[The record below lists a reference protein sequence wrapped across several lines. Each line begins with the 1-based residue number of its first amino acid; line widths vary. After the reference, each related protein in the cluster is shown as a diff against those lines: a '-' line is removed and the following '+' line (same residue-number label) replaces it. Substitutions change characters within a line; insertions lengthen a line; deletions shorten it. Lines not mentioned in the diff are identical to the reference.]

1 MVLEEALREIER
13 LKAENESLRA
23 ELYAERAEKEKALLA
38 LLHEREKRKIAY
50 ARQFLPRTEKSSA
63 VVINEA
69 EEILAEEARK
79 PSTKGPRR
87 RKFEGIDFERYVTET
102 RVLRPDS
109 LECPE
114 CGKTLVKIG
123 EKARYQIE
131 ADPINVRVIKL
142 VKETY
147 KCPDCNKRDNRVYCP
162 ASEEAFPGTPLTPSL
177 AAYLAYHKYE
187 LGVPFH
193 HLERHFSGTLG
204 IPLSKQTMAGWMAM
218 AAERLGPVYE
228 RMKSDLLATPTRV
241 IHADET
247 TLTLS
252 KRADPSRK
260 RSYVFVYASS
270 FYDERQIHIYEFN
283 ETREMDPESNY
294 LGGFEGWV
302 ECDDYAGY
310 DRLRKSRPKVRLQ
323 RCWAHA
329 RRKFADIVKGMP
341 QKARPKSV
349 AYAIMSEMDG
359 LFEIEGKAHESKLFG
374 KALIDVRKRE
384 EAPIIDRIKA
394 LVFGTEAKR
403 GSALEGALNYVRKV
417 WDDLLPY
424 LSEPYLELSNNLA
437 ERCVKP
443 FVVAR
448 KAFQT
453 SGSEAGARHTVALFS
468 IIRTAII
475 NGLDPYRYLEYALEN
490 VGKKQI
496 EDILPYSKNLKLD

>member
-1 MVLEEALREIER
+1 MELEEALREIER
-13 LKAENESLRA
+13 LRAENESLRA

-50 ARQFLPRTEKSSA
+50 ARQFLPRTERSSA

-69 EEILAEEARK
+69 EEIIAEAAKKAPR
-79 PSTKGPRR
+79 GPRR

-109 LECPE
+109 LTCPE
-114 CGKTLVKIG
+114 CGKALVKIG
-123 EKARYQIE
+123 EKVRYQIE
-131 ADPINVRVIKL
+131 ADPVNVRVIKL

-147 KCPDCNKRDNRVYCP
+147 KCPDCNKRGNKVHCP
-162 ASEEAFPGTPLTPSL
+162 VSSEAFPGTPLTPSL

-204 IPLSKQTMAGWMAM
+204 IPISKQCMADWMAM

-228 RMKSDLLATPTRV
+228 RMKSDLLATPTGV

-252 KRADPSRK
+252 KRADPARRK
-260 RSYVFVYASS
+260 SYVFVYASS
-270 FYDERQIHIYEFN
+270 FYDERQIHVYEFN
-283 ETREMDPESNY
+283 ETREIDPESSY
-294 LGGFEGWV
+294 LGDFGGWV

-310 DRLRKSRPKVRLQ
+310 DRLRRSRPGVRLQ

-341 QKARPKSV
+341 RNARPRSV
-349 AYAIMSEMDG
+349 AFAVMSEMDR
-359 LFEIEGKAHESKLFG
+359 LFEIEGKAHDGKVFG
-374 KALIDVRKRE
+374 RALMAVRERE
-384 EAPIIDRIKA
+384 ERPIVERIKA

-403 GSALEGALNYVRKV
+403 GSALEGALKYVRKI

-448 KAFQT
+448 KVFQT
-453 SGSEAGARHTVALFS
+453 SGSEAGARHTVRLFS

-490 VGKKQI
+490 VGRKPI
-496 EDILPYSKNLKLD
+496 EAILPYSKDLEIR

>member
-1 MVLEEALREIER
+1 MELEEALREIER
-13 LKAENESLRA
+13 LRAENESLRA

-38 LLHEREKRKIAY
+38 LLHEREKRKIAQ

-69 EEILAEEARK
+69 EEIIAEEAK
-79 PSTKGPRR
+79 KAPKGPRG
-87 RKFEGIDFERYVTET
+87 RKFEGIDFEKYVTET

-114 CGKTLVKIG
+114 CGKALVKIG
-123 EKARYQIE
+123 EKVRYQIE
-131 ADPINVRVIKL
+131 ADPINVRVIKI

-147 KCPDCNKRDNRVYCP
+147 KCPGCNKRDNRVYYP
-162 ASEEAFPGTPLTPSL
+162 LSPEAFPGTPLTPSL

-193 HLERHFSGTLG
+193 HLERHFSNTLG

-218 AAERLGPVYE
+218 AAERLSPIYE
-228 RMKSDLLATPTRV
+228 RMKSDLLSTTTGV

-252 KRADPSRK
+252 KRADPARK
-260 RSYVFVYASS
+260 KSYVFVYASS

-283 ETREMDPESNY
+283 ETREIDPGSSF
-294 LGGFEGWV
+294 LRDFAGWV

-349 AYAIMSEMDG
+349 AFAVMSEMDR
-359 LFEIEGKAHESKLFG
+359 LFEIEGKAHEGKVFG
-374 KALIDVRKRE
+374 RVLIELRERE
-384 EAPIIDRIKA
+384 ERPIIGRIRA
-394 LVFGTEAKR
+394 LVFGTEAKK
-403 GSALEGALNYVRKV
+403 GSALEGALGYVRKI

-448 KAFQT
+448 KVFQT
-453 SGSEAGARHTVALFS
+453 SGSEAGARYTVALFS
-468 IIRTAII
+468 VIRTAII

-490 VGKKQI
+490 VGKKPI

>member
-1 MVLEEALREIER
+1 MELEEALREIER
-13 LKAENESLRA
+13 LRAENESLRA

-69 EEILAEEARK
+69 EEIIAEAAKKAPR
-79 PSTKGPRR
+79 GPRR

-109 LECPE
+109 LACPE
-114 CGKTLVKIG
+114 CGKALVKIG

-147 KCPDCNKRDNRVYCP
+147 KCPDCNKRGNKVHCP
-162 ASEEAFPGTPLTPSL
+162 VSSEAFPGTPLTPSL

-204 IPLSKQTMAGWMAM
+204 IPISKQCMADWMAM

-252 KRADPSRK
+252 KRADPARRK
-260 RSYVFVYASS
+260 SYVFVYASS
-270 FYDERQIHIYEFN
+270 FYDERQIHVYEFN
-283 ETREMDPESNY
+283 ETREIDPESSY
-294 LGGFEGWV
+294 LGDFGGWV

-310 DRLRKSRPKVRLQ
+310 DRLRRSRPGVRLQ

-341 QKARPKSV
+341 RKARPRSV
-349 AYAIMSEMDG
+349 AFAVMSEMDR
-359 LFEIEGKAHESKLFG
+359 LFEIEGKAHDGKVFG
-374 KALIDVRKRE
+374 RALMAVRERE
-384 EAPIIDRIKA
+384 ERPIVERIRA

-403 GSALEGALNYVRKV
+403 GSALEGALKYARKI

-448 KAFQT
+448 KVFQT
-453 SGSEAGARHTVALFS
+453 SGSEAGARHTVRLFS

-490 VGKKQI
+490 VGRKPI
-496 EDILPYSKNLKLD
+496 EAILPYSKDLEIR

>member
-1 MVLEEALREIER
+1 MELEEALREIER

-69 EEILAEEARK
+69 EEVLAAEAKK
-79 PSTKGPRR
+79 PQRGPRKG
-87 RKFEGIDFERYVTET
+87 KFEGIDFERYVTET

-114 CGKTLVKIG
+114 CGKALVKVG

-147 KCPDCNKRDNRVYCP
+147 KCPDCNKRGNKVYYP
-162 ASEEAFPGTPLTPSL
+162 VSSEAFPGTPLTPSL

-193 HLERHFSGTLG
+193 HLERHFSLTLG
-204 IPLSKQTMAGWMAM
+204 MPISKQCMADWMAM
-218 AAERLGPVYE
+218 AAERLDPVYE
-228 RMKSDLLATPTRV
+228 RMKSDLLATPTKV

-252 KRADPSRK
+252 KRADPARK
-260 RSYVFVYASS
+260 KSYVFVYASS
-270 FYDERQIHIYEFN
+270 FYDERQIHVYEFN
-283 ETREMDPESNY
+283 ETREIDPESSY
-294 LGGFEGWV
+294 LGDFEGWV

-310 DRLRKSRPKVRLQ
+310 DRLRKSRPGVRLQ

-329 RRKFADIVKGMP
+329 RRKFADIVKGLP

-349 AYAIMSEMDG
+349 AFAVMSEMDR
-359 LFEIEGKAHESKLFG
+359 LFEIEGKAHDGKVFG
-374 KALIDVRKRE
+374 RALIAVRERE
-384 EAPIIDRIKA
+384 ERPIVERIRA

-403 GSALEGALNYVRKV
+403 GSALEGALNYVRKI

-448 KAFQT
+448 KVFQT
-453 SGSEAGARHTVALFS
+453 SGSEAGARHTVRLFS

-475 NGLDPYRYLEYALEN
+475 NGLDPYRYLEYTLEN
-490 VGKKQI
+490 VGKKPI
-496 EDILPYSKNLKLD
+496 EAILPYSKDLEIR

>member
-1 MVLEEALREIER
+1 MELEEALREIER
-13 LKAENESLRA
+13 LRAENESLRA

-50 ARQFLPRTEKSSA
+50 ARQFLPRTERSSA

-69 EEILAEEARK
+69 EEIIAEAAKKAPR
-79 PSTKGPRR
+79 GPRR

-109 LECPE
+109 LTCPE
-114 CGKTLVKIG
+114 CGKALVKIG
-123 EKARYQIE
+123 EKVRYQIE
-131 ADPINVRVIKL
+131 ADPVNVRVIKL

-147 KCPDCNKRDNRVYCP
+147 KCPDCNKRGNKVHCP
-162 ASEEAFPGTPLTPSL
+162 VSSEAFPGTPLTPSL

-204 IPLSKQTMAGWMAM
+204 IPISKQCMADWMAM

-228 RMKSDLLATPTRV
+228 RMKSDLLATPTGV

-252 KRADPSRK
+252 KRADPARRK
-260 RSYVFVYASS
+260 SYVFVYASS
-270 FYDERQIHIYEFN
+270 FYDERQIHVYEFN
-283 ETREMDPESNY
+283 ETREIDPESSY
-294 LGGFEGWV
+294 LGDFGGWV

-310 DRLRKSRPKVRLQ
+310 DRLRRSRPGVRLQ

-341 QKARPKSV
+341 RNARPRSV
-349 AYAIMSEMDG
+349 AFAVMSEMDR
-359 LFEIEGKAHESKLFG
+359 LFEIEGKAHDGKVFG
-374 KALIDVRKRE
+374 RALMAVRERE
-384 EAPIIDRIKA
+384 ERPIVERIRA

-403 GSALEGALNYVRKV
+403 GSALEGALKYVRKI

-448 KAFQT
+448 KVFQT
-453 SGSEAGARHTVALFS
+453 SGSEAGARLFL
-468 IIRTAII
+468 IIRAAMI
-475 NGLDPYRYLEYALEN
+475 NGLDPYRCLEYALEN
-490 VGKKQI
+490 VGRKAI
-496 EDILPYSKNLKLD
+496 FPYSKDLEIR

>member
-1 MVLEEALREIER
+1 MELEEALREIER

-23 ELYAERAEKEKALLA
+23 KLYAERAEKEKALLA
-38 LLHEREKRKIAY
+38 LLHEKEKRKIAY

-69 EEILAEEARK
+69 EEILAEEAEK
-79 PSTKGPRR
+79 APKGPRR
-87 RKFEGIDFERYVTET
+87 RKFEGIDFEKYVAET
-102 RVLRPDS
+102 RVLRPGS

-114 CGKTLVKIG
+114 CGKPLVKIG
-123 EKARYQIE
+123 EKVRYQIE
-131 ADPINVRVIKL
+131 ADPINIRVVKV

-147 KCPDCNKRDNRVYCP
+147 KCPDCNKRSGRVYYP
-162 ASEEAFPGTPLTPSL
+162 TSEEAFPGTPLTPSM

-193 HLERHFSGTLG
+193 HLERHFSNTLG
-204 IPLSKQTMAGWMAM
+204 IPISKQCMADWMAM
-218 AAERLGPVYE
+218 AAERLRPVYD
-228 RMKSDLLATPTRV
+228 RMKSDLLATPTKV

-260 RSYVFVYASS
+260 KSYVFVYASS
-270 FYDERQIHIYEFN
+270 FYDERQIHVYEFN
-283 ETREMDPESNY
+283 ETREIDPESSF
-294 LGGFEGWV
+294 LRDFAGWV

-310 DRLRKSRPKVRLQ
+310 DRLRKGRPNVRLQ

-349 AYAIMSEMDG
+349 AFAIMSEMDS
-359 LFEIEGKAHESKLFG
+359 LFEIEGRAHEEKAFG
-374 KALIDVRKRE
+374 RALIELRERE
-384 EAPIIDRIKA
+384 EKPIIDRVKA
-394 LVFGTEAKR
+394 LVFGTEAKK

-448 KAFQT
+448 KVFQT

>member
-1 MVLEEALREIER
+1 MELEEALREIER

-50 ARQFLPRTEKSSA
+50 ARQFLPKTEKSSA

-69 EEILAEEARK
+69 EEIIAEAAKKAPE
-79 PSTKGPRR
+79 GPRR

-102 RVLRPDS
+102 RVLKPD
-109 LECPE
+109 LLACPE
-114 CGKTLVKIG
+114 CGRTLVKIG

-147 KCPDCNKRDNRVYCP
+147 KCPGCNKRSGRVYCP
-162 ASEEAFPGTPLTPSL
+162 TSEEAFPGTPLTPSM

-193 HLERHFSGTLG
+193 HLERHFSNTLG

-228 RMKSDLLATPTRV
+228 RMKADLLATPTKV

-252 KRADPSRK
+252 KRADPSRRK
-260 RSYVFVYASS
+260 SYVFVYASS
-270 FYDERQIHIYEFN
+270 FYDERQIHVYEFS
-283 ETREMDPESNY
+283 ETREIDPGSSF
-294 LGGFEGWV
+294 LRDFGGWV

-310 DRLRKSRPKVRLQ
+310 DRLRKGRPNVRLQ

-329 RRKFADIVKGMP
+329 RRKFADIVKGLP

-349 AYAIMSEMDG
+349 AFAVMSEMDS
-359 LFEIEGKAHESKLFG
+359 LFEIERKAHEDRLFG
-374 KALIDVRKRE
+374 RDLLDVRERE
-384 EAPIIDRIKA
+384 ERPIIGRIRA
-394 LVFGTEAKR
+394 LVFGTEAKK
-403 GSALEGALNYVRKV
+403 GSALEGALGYVKKI

-448 KAFQT
+448 KVFQA
-453 SGSEAGARHTVALFS
+453 SGSEAGARYTVTLFS
-468 IIRTAII
+468 VIRTAII

-490 VGKKQI
+490 VGRKPV
-496 EDILPYSKNLKLD
+496 EDILPYSKNLKID

>member
-1 MVLEEALREIER
+1 MGLEEALREIER

-63 VVINEA
+63 VVVNEA
-69 EEILAEEARK
+69 EEIIAEEAK
-79 PSTKGPRR
+79 KAPKGPRR

-109 LECPE
+109 LTCPE
-114 CGKTLVKIG
+114 CGKALVKIG

-147 KCPDCNKRDNRVYCP
+147 KCPDCNKRSNKVHYP
-162 ASEEAFPGTPLTPSL
+162 VSSEAFPGTPLTPSL

-204 IPLSKQTMAGWMAM
+204 IPLSKQTMADWMAM
-218 AAERLGPVYE
+218 AAERLDPVYE
-228 RMKSDLLATPTRV
+228 RMKSDLLATPTKV

-252 KRADPSRK
+252 KRADPARK
-260 RSYVFVYASS
+260 KSYVFVYAAS
-270 FYDERQIHIYEFN
+270 FYDERQIHVYEFN
-283 ETREMDPESNY
+283 ETREIDPESSY
-294 LGGFEGWV
+294 LGDFGGWV

-310 DRLRKSRPKVRLQ
+310 DRLRKSKPGVRLQ

-349 AYAIMSEMDG
+349 AFAAMSEMDR
-359 LFEIEGKAHESKLFG
+359 LFEIEGRAHGGKVFG
-374 KALIDVRKRE
+374 RALIAVRERE
-384 EAPIIDRIKA
+384 EKPIIERIRA

-424 LSEPYLELSNNLA
+424 LSNPYLELSNNLA

-448 KAFQT
+448 KVFQT
-453 SGSEAGARHTVALFS
+453 SGSEAGARHTVRLFS

-490 VGKKQI
+490 VGRKPL
-496 EDILPYSKNLKLD
+496 EAILPYSKDLEIR

>member
-1 MVLEEALREIER
+1 MELEEALREIER
-13 LKAENESLRA
+13 LRAENESLRA

-50 ARQFLPRTEKSSA
+50 ARQFLPRTERSSA

-69 EEILAEEARK
+69 EEIIAEAAKKAPR
-79 PSTKGPRR
+79 GPRR

-109 LECPE
+109 LTCPE
-114 CGKTLVKIG
+114 CGKALVKIG
-123 EKARYQIE
+123 EKVRYQIE
-131 ADPINVRVIKL
+131 ADPVNVRVIKL

-147 KCPDCNKRDNRVYCP
+147 KCPDCNKRGNKVHCP
-162 ASEEAFPGTPLTPSL
+162 VSSEAFPGTPLTPSL

-204 IPLSKQTMAGWMAM
+204 IPISKQCMADWMAM

-228 RMKSDLLATPTRV
+228 RMKSDLLATPTGV

-252 KRADPSRK
+252 KRADPARRK
-260 RSYVFVYASS
+260 SYVFVYASS
-270 FYDERQIHIYEFN
+270 FYDERQIHVYEFN
-283 ETREMDPESNY
+283 ETREIDPESSY
-294 LGGFEGWV
+294 LGDFGGWV

-310 DRLRKSRPKVRLQ
+310 DRLRRSRPGVRLQ

-341 QKARPKSV
+341 RNARPRSV
-349 AYAIMSEMDG
+349 AFAVMSEMDR
-359 LFEIEGKAHESKLFG
+359 LFEIEGKAHDGKVFG
-374 KALIDVRKRE
+374 RALMAVRERE
-384 EAPIIDRIKA
+384 ERPIVERIRA

-403 GSALEGALNYVRKV
+403 GSALEGALKYVRKI

-448 KAFQT
+448 KVFQT
-453 SGSEAGARHTVALFS
+453 SGSEAGARHTVRLFS

-490 VGKKQI
+490 VGRKPI
-496 EDILPYSKNLKLD
+496 EAILPYSKDLEIR

>member
-1 MVLEEALREIER
+1 MELEEALREIER
-13 LKAENESLRA
+13 LRAENESLRA

-50 ARQFLPRTEKSSA
+50 ARQFLPRTERSSA

-69 EEILAEEARK
+69 EEIIAEAAKKAPR
-79 PSTKGPRR
+79 GPRR

-109 LECPE
+109 LTCPE
-114 CGKTLVKIG
+114 CGKALVKIG

-131 ADPINVRVIKL
+131 ADPVNVRVIKL

-147 KCPDCNKRDNRVYCP
+147 KCPDCNKRGNKVHCP
-162 ASEEAFPGTPLTPSL
+162 VSSEAFPGTPLTPSL

-204 IPLSKQTMAGWMAM
+204 IPISKQCMADWMAM

-228 RMKSDLLATPTRV
+228 RMKSDLLATPTGV

-252 KRADPSRK
+252 KRADPARRK
-260 RSYVFVYASS
+260 SYVFVYASS
-270 FYDERQIHIYEFN
+270 FYDERQIHVYEFN
-283 ETREMDPESNY
+283 ETREIDPESSY
-294 LGGFEGWV
+294 LGDFGGWV

-310 DRLRKSRPKVRLQ
+310 DRLRRSRPGVRLQ

-341 QKARPKSV
+341 RNARPRSV
-349 AYAIMSEMDG
+349 AFAVMSEMDR
-359 LFEIEGKAHESKLFG
+359 LFEIEGKAHDGKVFG
-374 KALIDVRKRE
+374 RALMAVRERE
-384 EAPIIDRIKA
+384 ERPIVERIRA

-403 GSALEGALNYVRKV
+403 GSALEGALKYVRKI

-448 KAFQT
+448 KVFQT
-453 SGSEAGARHTVALFS
+453 SGSEAGARHTVRLFS

-490 VGKKQI
+490 VGRKPI
-496 EDILPYSKNLKLD
+496 EAILPYSKDLEIR

>member
-1 MVLEEALREIER
+1 MELEEALREIER
-13 LKAENESLRA
+13 LRAENESLRA

-69 EEILAEEARK
+69 EGIIAEAAKKAPR
-79 PSTKGPRR
+79 GPRR

-109 LECPE
+109 LTCPE
-114 CGKTLVKIG
+114 CGKALVKIG

-131 ADPINVRVIKL
+131 ADPVNVRVIKL

-147 KCPDCNKRDNRVYCP
+147 KCPDCNKRGNKVHCP
-162 ASEEAFPGTPLTPSL
+162 VSSEAFPGTPLTPSL

-204 IPLSKQTMAGWMAM
+204 IPISKQCMADWMAM

-228 RMKSDLLATPTRV
+228 RMKSDLLATPTGV

-252 KRADPSRK
+252 KRADPARRK
-260 RSYVFVYASS
+260 SYVFVYASS
-270 FYDERQIHIYEFN
+270 FYDERQIHVYEFN
-283 ETREMDPESNY
+283 ETREIDPESSY
-294 LGGFEGWV
+294 LGDFGGWV

-310 DRLRKSRPKVRLQ
+310 DRLRRSRPGVRLQ

-341 QKARPKSV
+341 RKARPRSV
-349 AYAIMSEMDG
+349 AFAVMSEMDR
-359 LFEIEGKAHESKLFG
+359 LFEIEGKAHDGKVFG
-374 KALIDVRKRE
+374 RALMAVRERE
-384 EAPIIDRIKA
+384 ERPVVERIRA

-403 GSALEGALNYVRKV
+403 GSALEGALNYVRKI

-448 KAFQT
+448 KVFQT
-453 SGSEAGARHTVALFS
+453 SGSEAGARHTVRLFS
-468 IIRTAII
+468 IVRTAII

-490 VGKKQI
+490 VGRKPI
-496 EDILPYSKNLKLD
+496 EAILPYSKDLEIR

>member
-1 MVLEEALREIER
+1 MELEEALREIER

-23 ELYAERAEKEKALLA
+23 ELYAERAEKEQALLA

-69 EEILAEEARK
+69 EEIIAEAAK
-79 PSTKGPRR
+79 KAPKGPRR

-114 CGKTLVKIG
+114 CGKALVKIG

-131 ADPINVRVIKL
+131 ADPVNVRVIKL

-147 KCPDCNKRDNRVYCP
+147 KCPGCNNRSGRVYYP
-162 ASEEAFPGTPLTPSL
+162 TSEEAFPGTPLTPSM

-193 HLERHFSGTLG
+193 HLERHFSNTLG

-218 AAERLGPVYE
+218 AAERLDPVYE

-252 KRADPSRK
+252 KRADPARK
-260 RSYVFVYASS
+260 KSYVFVYASS

-283 ETREMDPESNY
+283 ETRAIDPESSF
-294 LGGFEGWV
+294 LRDFAGWV

-310 DRLRKSRPKVRLQ
+310 DRLR
-323 RCWAHA
+323 
-329 RRKFADIVKGMP
+329 
-341 QKARPKSV
+341 
-349 AYAIMSEMDG
+349 
-359 LFEIEGKAHESKLFG
+359 
-374 KALIDVRKRE
+374 
-384 EAPIIDRIKA
+384 
-394 LVFGTEAKR
+394 
-403 GSALEGALNYVRKV
+403 
-417 WDDLLPY
+417 
-424 LSEPYLELSNNLA
+424 
-437 ERCVKP
+437 
-443 FVVAR
+443 
-448 KAFQT
+448 
-453 SGSEAGARHTVALFS
+453 
-468 IIRTAII
+468 
-475 NGLDPYRYLEYALEN
+475 
-490 VGKKQI
+490 
-496 EDILPYSKNLKLD
+496 

>member
-1 MVLEEALREIER
+1 MELEEALREIER

-50 ARQFLPRTEKSSA
+50 ARQFLPRTERSSA

-69 EEILAEEARK
+69 EEIIAEAAKKAPR
-79 PSTKGPRR
+79 GPRR

-109 LECPE
+109 LTCPE
-114 CGKTLVKIG
+114 CGKALVKIG

-204 IPLSKQTMAGWMAM
+204 IPISKQCMADWMAM

-228 RMKSDLLATPTRV
+228 RMKSDLLATLTGV

-252 KRADPSRK
+252 KRADPARRK
-260 RSYVFVYASS
+260 SYVFVYASS
-270 FYDERQIHIYEFN
+270 FYDERQIHVYEFN
-283 ETREMDPESNY
+283 ETREIDPESSY
-294 LGGFEGWV
+294 LGDFEGWV

-310 DRLRKSRPKVRLQ
+310 DRLRRSRPGVRLQ

-341 QKARPKSV
+341 RNARPRSV
-349 AYAIMSEMDG
+349 AFAVMSEMDR
-359 LFEIEGKAHESKLFG
+359 LFEIEGKAHDGKVFG
-374 KALIDVRKRE
+374 RALMAVRERE
-384 EAPIIDRIKA
+384 ERPIVERIRA

-403 GSALEGALNYVRKV
+403 GSALEGALNYVRKI

-448 KAFQT
+448 KVFQT
-453 SGSEAGARHTVALFS
+453 SGSEAGARHTVRLFS

-490 VGKKQI
+490 VGRKPI
-496 EDILPYSKNLKLD
+496 EAILPYSKDLEIR

>member
-1 MVLEEALREIER
+1 MELEEALREIER

-69 EEILAEEARK
+69 EEIIAEAAEKA
-79 PSTKGPRR
+79 PKGPRR

-114 CGKTLVKIG
+114 CGKALVKIG

-131 ADPINVRVIKL
+131 ADPVNVRVIKL

-147 KCPDCNKRDNRVYCP
+147 KCPDCNKGSGRVYYP
-162 ASEEAFPGTPLTPSL
+162 TSEEAFPGTPLTPSL

-204 IPLSKQTMAGWMAM
+204 IPLSKQTMADWMAM

-228 RMKSDLLATPTRV
+228 RMKSDLLATPTKV

-252 KRADPSRK
+252 KRADTARK
-260 RSYVFVYASS
+260 KSYVFVYASS
-270 FYDERQIHIYEFN
+270 FYDERQIHVYEFN
-283 ETREMDPESNY
+283 ETREIDPESGY
-294 LGGFEGWV
+294 LKDFDGWV

-349 AYAIMSEMDG
+349 AFAAMSEMDR
-359 LFEIEGKAHESKLFG
+359 LFEIEGKAHDGKVFG
-374 KALIDVRKRE
+374 PALIAVRERE
-384 EAPIIDRIKA
+384 ERPIVERIRA
-394 LVFGTEAKR
+394 LVFGTEAKK
-403 GSALEGALNYVRKV
+403 GSALEGALNYVKKI

-448 KAFQT
+448 KVFQT
-453 SGSEAGARHTVALFS
+453 SGSEAGARYTVTLFS

-490 VGKKQI
+490 VGRKPV
-496 EDILPYSKNLKLD
+496 EDIVPYSKNLEIG